1 MDHLPYPE
9 SPRPAL
15 RVPFLCRESAEYDR
29 RGFLDYPKRSGW
41 ESFDGSQKWYHCATE
56 EAARRAQLWLYF
68 GLLSEFLGKHVDKTR
83 LYRSVKTG
91 QRTVELVIDST
102 ALPKLIQKWSWD
114 SPRTLAPN
122 ELLRE
127 AEKQCNLLNREQEP
141 ARSVAFSINVLINSI
156 RTHLRNYW
164 EGQKHTNHK
173 KKDELE
179 CIICCCRDVES
190 CPGENDDLLRDLML
204 RKAWC
209 PSQIPAILN
218 NYSYAASYYLAC
230 LPRRGHAMNHSN
242 CLTERCLAANVI
254 EGEYQT
260 PHTCRYD
267 EESLRRLR
275 SDGVPYLPFLNYD
288 RWHYET
294 AEDPCILCKFV
305 EVDINKVVE
314 IIASGGIP
322 LIRINYAADHDV
334 ELEVV
339 RATPDTVFVAISHV
353 WSGGLGNYSN
363 KNGLQSC
370 VLTLLKRMFT
380 LGYFDEDSDPI
391 PEFFKRRRGDDIP
404 NYRRDGLLIWMDT
417 LCIPVENCLKHFRR
431 LAIDKMAQVYA
442 TAASIVI
449 IDAELRIIR
458 KNLRTNQ
465 SLFAHIFASSWMTRS
480 WTFQEATFAQKWYVL
495 FADGLYEP
503 LRRISDIDQM
513 IDQRI
518 NKRTLDDDTQVTREL
533 SSWFRKMPSYTLDRA
548 DPRTHFNDYN
558 KTSHE
563 FFALVWN
570 NLRGRS
576 TTKLV
581 DVYRIFAIMLGLRPS
596 EIVSLRGKR
605 IDGESSESH
614 DFLANERMMKAIL
627 ISQPTLPLSLLFNDG
642 PRARDRSGRVHWVPV
657 EIGGAV
663 SMLPSPAMFQFKDE
677 DGDISICFDSSDVSI
692 YLIAENYPLS
702 TMCMLI
708 IDDEGPETIWVEL
721 RLDGCTANIDHNS
734 DLCVVMNTISASQ
747 STLQTLAPFH
757 PGALFTIR
765 GSKEQIGSIED
776 AKPSAYY
783 MQHLTYICPVRGYNF
798 KPRAW
803 SRQDIASIRASK
815 WPHARRSKELFC
827 VGSGKLDHVPSLP
840 R

>member
-1 MDHLPYPE
+1 MDHRNGIVASLK
-9 SPRPAL
+9 
-15 RVPFLCRESAEYDR
+15 R
-29 RGFLDYPKRSGW
+29 RHGEHSY
-41 ESFDGSQKWYHCATE
+41 
-56 EAARRAQLWLYF
+56 
-68 GLLSEFLGKHVDKTR
+68 GL
-83 LYRSVKTG
+83 KTG
-91 QRTVELVIDST
+91 RGTVELVIDST

-114 SPRTLAPN
+114 SSRTLAPN
-122 ELLRE
+122 ELLGE

-173 KKDELE
+173 KQDELE

-230 LPRRGHAMNHSN
+230 LPRRGHTMNHSN

-275 SDGVPYLPFLNYD
+275 
-288 RWHYET
+288 
-294 AEDPCILCKFV
+294 FV

-339 RATPDTVFVAISHV
+339 RATPDTVFVALSHV

-370 VLTLLKRMFT
+370 VLTLLNRMFT
-380 LGYFDEDSDPI
+380 LGYFDEDKDPI

-442 TAASIVI
+442 TVASIVI

-458 KNLRTNQ
+458 KDLRTNQ
-465 SLFAHIFASSWMTRS
+465 LLFAHIFASSWMTRS

-503 LRRISDIDQM
+503 FRRISDIDRM

-518 NKRTLDDDTQVTREL
+518 NKGTLDD
-533 SSWFRKMPSYTLDRA
+533 
-548 DPRTHFNDYN
+548 
-558 KTSHE
+558 
-563 FFALVWN
+563 
-570 NLRGRS
+570 GRS
-576 TTKLV
+576 IHARAFFV
-581 DVYRIFAIMLGLRPS
+581 
-596 EIVSLRGKR
+596 VSQDAVLYTG
-605 IDGESSESH
+605 
-614 DFLANERMMKAIL
+614 
-627 ISQPTLPLSLLFNDG
+627 
-642 PRARDRSGRVHWVPV
+642 SGRS
-657 EIGGAV
+657 ADT
-663 SMLPSPAMFQFKDE
+663 FQ
-677 DGDISICFDSSDVSI
+677 
-692 YLIAENYPLS
+692 
-702 TMCMLI
+702 
-708 IDDEGPETIWVEL
+708 
-721 RLDGCTANIDHNS
+721 RL
-734 DLCVVMNTISASQ
+734 
-747 STLQTLAPFH
+747 
-757 PGALFTIR
+757 
-765 GSKEQIGSIED
+765 
-776 AKPSAYY
+776 
-783 MQHLTYICPVRGYNF
+783 
-798 KPRAW
+798 
-803 SRQDIASIRASK
+803 
-815 WPHARRSKELFC
+815 
-827 VGSGKLDHVPSLP
+827 
-840 R
+840 